1 MKGRPKFQA
10 QVDDEGRLVL
20 PWETISHFGL
30 KPGVQVEIEDGG
42 NHLRLRR
49 PITHLAKVYIEPT
62 NACNLDCRTCIRN
75 VWDEPIGQMSRKT
88 FDRIIEGLESFSPIP
103 AVFFGGFGEPLFH
116 PNIVDMVAR
125 VKALGTTVELIT
137 NGTLLTQEMSNRL
150 IESGLDM
157 LWVSLDGATPEGYAD
172 VRLGA
177 ALPEV
182 LTNLRDFRNIL
193 PLFDDIDV
201 YSGKPHIG
209 IVFVAMKRNISDLPS
224 VMRLGYQLG
233 ANRFLVTHVLPYVAE
248 MCDESLY
255 TGMLTDISYLPSN
268 TGLDLPKLDINDL
281 TSKTLCEIMQWCH
294 GMRFAGASLTE
305 ANNLCPFVDRG
316 ATVIGWEGGLSP
328 CLPLLYNHVSFL
340 HDQERFSRR
349 YLVGNVSERDLN
361 RLWKDP
367 QYQAFRARVEAF
379 DFSPCTFCCACE
391 LFEKNEED
399 CFGNTFPTCGGCLW
413 AQGIIQC
420 P

>member
-1 MKGRPKFQA
+1 MKGRPRFRA

-20 PWETISHFGL
+20 PWEAVSRFGL
-30 KPGVQVEIEDGG
+30 KPGVQLEIEDGG

-62 NACNLDCRTCIRN
+62 NACNLECRACIRN
-75 VWDEPIGQMSRKT
+75 VWDEPIGQMSGKT
-88 FDRIIEGLESFSPIP
+88 FDRIIEGLKSFSPKTS
-103 AVFFGGFGEPLFH
+103 VFFGGFGEPLFH

-137 NGTLLTQEMSNRL
+137 NGTLLSPEMSRQL
-150 IESGLDM
+150 IEAGLDM
-157 LWVSLDGATPEGYAD
+157 LWASLDGATPESYAD

-182 LTNLRDFRNIL
+182 VTNLRNFRNTL
-193 PLFDDIDV
+193 ALFDDVDV
-201 YSGKPHIG
+201 YSAKPHIG

-224 VMRLGYQLG
+224 VMRLGYELG
-233 ANRFLVTHVLPYVAE
+233 ASRFLVTHVLPYVVE

-255 TGMLTDISYLPSN
+255 TQALTDISYHSPL

-281 TSKTLCEIMQWCH
+281 TSKTLYETMRWCH
-294 GMRFAGASLTE
+294 DIRFAGASLKE
-305 ANNLCPFVDRG
+305 ANDLCPFVDRG
-316 ATVIGWEGGLSP
+316 ATVIGWEGVLSP
-328 CLPLLYNHVSFL
+328 CLPLLHNHVSFL
-340 HDQERFSRR
+340 HGKERVSRR

-361 RLWKDP
+361 SLWKDP
-367 QYQAFRARVEAF
+367 QYEAFRERVGAF
-379 DFSPCTFCCACE
+379 DFSPCTFCGACE

-399 CFGNTFPTCGGCLW
+399 CFCNTFPTCGGCLW
-413 AQGIIQC
+413 AQGLIQC

>member
-1 MKGRPKFQA
+1 MKRRHRFQA

-20 PWETISHFGL
+20 PLETISRFGL
-30 KPGVQVEIEDGG
+30 KPGVQVEVEDGG

-62 NACNLDCRTCIRN
+62 NACNLECRACIRN
-75 VWDEPIGQMSRKT
+75 VWDEPVGLMSGKT
-88 FDRIIEGLESFSPIP
+88 FDRIVEGLNSFSPRP
-103 AVFFGGFGEPLFH
+103 TVFFGGFGEPLFH
-116 PNIVDMVAR
+116 PKIVNMVAR
-125 VKALGTTVELIT
+125 AKALGTTVELIT
-137 NGTLLTQEMSNRL
+137 NGTLLTKEMSRQL
-150 IESGLDM
+150 IGAGLDM
-157 LWVSLDGATPEGYAD
+157 LWVSLDGATPESYAD

-182 LTNLRDFRNIL
+182 LTNLRGLRNAL
-193 PLFDDIDV
+193 VLSDDTDL
-201 YSGKPHIG
+201 YSAKPHIG
-209 IVFVAMKRNISDLPS
+209 IIFVAMKRNISDLPS

-233 ANRFLVTHVLPYVAE
+233 SHRFLVTHVLPYVAE
-248 MCDESLY
+248 MRDESLY
-255 TGMLTDISYLPSN
+255 TGLRTDISYLPPD
-268 TGLDLPKLDINDL
+268 TGLDLPKIDINDL
-281 TSKTLCEIMQWCH
+281 TSKTLCEVMQWCR

-328 CLPLLYNHVSFL
+328 CLPLLHSHVSFL
-340 HDQERFSRR
+340 HDKERVSRR

-361 RLWKDP
+361 RLWEDP
-367 QYQAFRARVEAF
+367 EYQAFRERVGAF
-379 DFSPCTFCCACE
+379 DFSPCTFCGACE
-391 LFEKNEED
+391 FSEKNEED